1 MDCLQLGWT
10 ALHLAAR
17 EGHLSLVGLLLESG
31 AEPLSK
37 TNNGRTAMWYAAAEG
52 QTQVLSLLMKRPH
65 DAYSLMD
72 DRKVLSLSFSS
83 FSNRYFVSSAWLC
96 CDAAWCGPSCRFP
109 ENFNL
114 LLGMKSKCARFFFL
128 YNSVRLQYDAVRQ
141 ESQSADVAR
150 VHIGV
155 SESCRRGCQ
164 TLADSRLPLRK
175 SNLQKRMIFLTGKIY
190 SINLWCLWLFKLADE
205 RDSRV

>member
-83 FSNRYFVSSAWLC
+83 FSNRYFVSSA
-96 CDAAWCGPSCRFP
+96 
-109 ENFNL
+109 
-114 LLGMKSKCARFFFL
+114 
-128 YNSVRLQYDAVRQ
+128 
-141 ESQSADVAR
+141 
-150 VHIGV
+150 
-155 SESCRRGCQ
+155 
-164 TLADSRLPLRK
+164 
-175 SNLQKRMIFLTGKIY
+175 
-190 SINLWCLWLFKLADE
+190 
-205 RDSRV
+205 